1 MPSSYIVAIRKS
13 AFSPSIV
20 LWWLSLSVWTWQ
32 RSTQIYLGMN
42 AGFFYSSWIL
52 YSWSENYIF
61 ISFWIPHL
69 SSLQTFSILFLLL
82 EFWFVY
88 IWSYKYNYKLFEISF
103 LIHLVKFKFQQEFI
117 FLEVLFLQIFIFT
130 YNASFSHI

>member
-1 MPSSYIVAIRKS
+1 MPSSYIVAIRKY

-20 LWWLSLSVWTWQ
+20 LWWLSLSVTEVHTDIS
-32 RSTQIYLGMN
+32 RYECRV
-42 AGFFYSSWIL
+42 FYSSWIL

-61 ISFWIPHL
+61 ISFWTPHL

-88 IWSYKYNYKLFEISF
+88 IWSYKYNYKLFEICF

-117 FLEVLFLQIFIFT
+117 FLEVLFLQILFIFT